1 MTAQA
6 HSKKSCQHAPC
17 YIQLQET
24 VCKAGHADCFSLH
37 SKDAKALEGEFHTLV
52 VSEGLQQR
60 KTPLNDFMAEVDV
73 CSNLL
78 KVEVNAWCL
87 V

>member
-6 HSKKSCQHAPC
+6 HPKKSCQHVPC
-17 YIQLQET
+17 HIQLQQA
-24 VCKAGHADCFSLH
+24 VHKGGHADCFSLH
-37 SKDAKALEGEFHTLV
+37 SKDANALEGEFHLLV
-52 VSEGLQQR
+52 VSEGPQQR

-73 CSNLL
+73 CSTLL
-78 KVEVNAWCL
+78 KVQLNAWCL